1 MNSLKENIEIL
12 DLHVKVTGFCVV
24 QTKLV
29 KRLLQQRGHEVLQ
42 NYTVKHWSKNWTKLY
57 QIYFKISYM
66 ICNAVKK
73 IQISKAHWNLIIF
86 LQLYT
91 KLFFQ
96 MRLIYG
102 NCKTTSIYVR
112 EIFTR
117 FARASWWLFLATNNY
132 SHMAV
137 LTWMLVRLG
146 HENLWNKVTANENF
160 QYFFHQPCWLSTLQ
174 CMDTLY
180 FP

>member
-42 NYTVKHWSKNWTKLY
+42 NYTVKHWSKNWIKLY

-66 ICNAVKK
+66 ICNAAVKKK

-96 MRLIYG
+96 MRLIYS
-102 NCKTTSIYVR
+102 NCKQAFICIR

-117 FARASWWLFLATNNY
+117 FTRASWRLFLVANNY
-132 SHMAV
+132 
-137 LTWMLVRLG
+137 
-146 HENLWNKVTANENF
+146 F
-160 QYFFHQPCWLSTLQ
+160 
-174 CMDTLY
+174 
-180 FP
+180 

>member
-42 NYTVKHWSKNWTKLY
+42 NNTVKHWSKNWIQLY

-66 ICNAVKK
+66 ICNAAVKKK

-91 KLFFQ
+91 KIFFQ
-96 MRLIYG
+96 MRLIYS
-102 NCKTTSIYVR
+102 NCKPTFICVR

-117 FARASWWLFLATNNY
+117 FARASMSWIFLIETGIC
-132 SHMAV
+132 H
-137 LTWMLVRLG
+137 
-146 HENLWNKVTANENF
+146 
-160 QYFFHQPCWLSTLQ
+160 
-174 CMDTLY
+174 
-180 FP
+180 